1 MSKVVIDRATV
12 EQVLE
17 AWDGGDIEWFKRAY
31 TVMENLRAALVQ
43 ERVEYEVAPNGR
55 RSAVLTTMMNARTRA
70 ATARGQAETPQ
81 EQSE

>member
-1 MSKVVIDRATV
+1 MSKITIDRAVV

-17 AWDGGDIEWFKRAY
+17 AWDGDEIEWFKRAY

-70 ATARGQAETPQ
+70 AAARGQAETPQ

>member
-1 MSKVVIDRATV
+1 MSTIVIDRAVV